1 MSSVSSR
8 PRLLLPFLLLAATPL
23 HGAIFVVDTSSDVA
37 LGACTAAPGDCSLR
51 GAITAA
57 NAASDLDQIH
67 FLIPASDPGFQAAT
81 QHWRISVGSVAL
93 PAISEGVVIDGYTQP
108 GASANTQTPAM
119 GGLNGTLAIEI
130 VPGTSFGSQQVGLDT
145 ASNNFGASVITLRGL
160 VINRFGSQIQL
171 GGGSG
176 HRVEGC
182 YLGTDISGTQAAVTT
197 PAGRGNGVRLQGPG
211 PYQIG
216 GTLPAQ
222 RNLMGGLATAVTQFV
237 ASDGLGIRGNLIG
250 TDVSGTLPLGN
261 TQDGLSLQQGSL
273 LNARIGGTDPLAR
286 NVIAASGFSAISL
299 FGSGANPFSGTRI
312 EGNHIGTDVSGTGS
326 LGNGLNPGSP
336 SQPLPTIRVL
346 GISAC
351 NLVIGGSGVGEANV
365 IAHGGQHGVLNDSC
379 RGVVAADNRYIA
391 NRGIAFDNVAGGAL
405 LGATPNDIADPDE
418 GGGNRVQNFPDL
430 EILAQ
435 TANGDVQIG
444 YRVDTALANATY
456 PIEVRFYRA
465 MAGGAVMRTGQAVY
479 TTPGVPASITLAAP
493 ALPATAVAIDAAGNQ
508 SEFAPVLGE
517 LLFRDSFD

>member
-1 MSSVSSR
+1 MSGLYRRV
-8 PRLLLPFLLLAATPL
+8 LLFALALPIAPSAPAAT
-23 HGAIFVVDTSSDVA
+23 FVVDTSSDVA

-57 NAASDLDQIH
+57 NAAPDLDQIH

-119 GGLNGTLAIEI
+119 RGLNGTLAIEI
-130 VPGTSFGSQQVGLDT
+130 VPGTGFGSQQVGLDT
-145 ASNNFGASVITLRGL
+145 FGNNFNAAASTFRGL

-171 GGGSG
+171 AGSAG
-176 HRVEGC
+176 HRIEGC
-182 YLGTDISGTQAAVTT
+182 YLGTDITGTQAAVAT
-197 PAGRGNGVRLQGPG
+197 PGGRGNGVRLQGPG

-222 RNLMGGLATAVTQFV
+222 RNLMSGLSAAVVQFV
-237 ASDGLGIRGNLIG
+237 AVDGLGVRGNLIG

-299 FGSGANPFSGTRI
+299 FGSGANPFAGTRI
-312 EGNHIGTDVSGTGS
+312 EGNHIGTDISGTRA

-336 SQPLPTIRVL
+336 SQPQPTIAIL
-346 GISAC
+346 GGTAC
-351 NLVIGGSGVGEANV
+351 NLLIGGVASGQANV
-365 IAHGGQHGVLNDSC
+365 IAHGGLQGVRNDSC
-379 RGVVAADNRYIA
+379 RGVVAADNQYLG
-391 NRGIAFDNVAGGAL
+391 NRGIAFDNVSGGGQI
-405 LGATPNDIADPDE
+405 GATANDPGDPDE
-418 GGGNRVQNFPDL
+418 TGGNRLQNHPEL

-435 TANGDVQIG
+435 AANGDVQVG
-444 YRVDTALANATY
+444 YRVDTDPANATY
-456 PIEVRFYRA
+456 PIEVRFFRV
-465 MAGGAVMRTGQAVY
+465 MAGGAVARTGQASY
-479 TTPGVPASITLAAP
+479 TTPGAVVNILLTGP
-493 ALPATAVAIDAAGNQ
+493 ALPLTAVAVDAAGNQ
-508 SEFAPVLGE
+508 SEFSPVLGE
-517 LLFRDSFD
+517 LLFRDGFE